1 MIITQRNIIYWTV
14 IKTIFLFWFK
24 NSQLSADIGYVL
36 YSALGSFYIPSCI
49 MVFVYIRIYYAARAR
64 ARRSQEN
71 KIKRKLSQT
80 KEQQLEQH
88 QQQQRRVSKQKV
100 ETQQQQQ
107 QQQQQKEELEMKPI
121 KVAVL
126 AQDGNVGGVKDHL
139 HQIQQSVITN
149 INGTAAAAPSDRPSL
164 IAIPHARL
172 DCCSRGSLTN
182 MKPPT
187 GAISSNHTTSV
198 VSMADIRRHS
208 LSTGNV
214 ELRTSLTTNYWGP
227 SLSVDRLSVF
237 DGCPTHKRNACCNKS
252 QSSLP
257 SPSNGR
263 KASNLHLTVPTSS
276 LTAINE
282 SSSLVTTDVASS
294 PVVGRDCHKED
305 EEGHIPAE
313 TTHQPVAQRPSSLKN
328 GGDRTSSLATT
339 TKHCVTFECLSVDNS
354 VNYSTIKCFNGDQ
367 QQQQQQLL
375 LNNDVESE
383 RSTTTMTLAELTKP
397 TVAAAVNK
405 RTPLLGLKSR
415 SRFEKLARRILTSGL
430 TEGGNNTSSSEVSNK
445 KRMNSSST
453 YEWSSSIANED
464 DHHNY
469 ESPSPVNASSEMAMT
484 VVVPS
489 AAINNKNS
497 VSSAGAAT
505 TALGNHKTLRTSG
518 SHEMNNEHDMASD
531 GGLDPSSS
539 DSGTL
544 ARCTVV
550 RPLKIRFCRPNSGS
564 VHKKSSKAKRQVI
577 LHSNQTYLF
586 MLANY

>member
-1 MIITQRNIIYWTV
+1 
-14 IKTIFLFWFK
+14 
-24 NSQLSADIGYVL
+24 
-36 YSALGSFYIPSCI
+36 
-49 MVFVYIRIYYAARAR
+49 
-64 ARRSQEN
+64 
-71 KIKRKLSQT
+71 
-80 KEQQLEQH
+80 
-88 QQQQRRVSKQKV
+88 
-100 ETQQQQQ
+100 
-107 QQQQQKEELEMKPI
+107 MKPI

-126 AQDGNVGGVKDHL
+126 AQDGNVGGGVKDHL
-139 HQIQQSVITN
+139 HQMQQSVITN
-149 INGTAAAAPSDRPSL
+149 INGTAAAAQSDRPSL
-164 IAIPHARL
+164 IAIPRARL
-172 DCCSRGSLTN
+172 DCCSRGSLIN
-182 MKPPT
+182 MKTPT

-198 VSMADIRRHS
+198 AAMADIRRHS

-214 ELRTSLTTNYWGP
+214 ELRTSLTTNWGP

-237 DGCPTHKRNACCNKS
+237 DGCPTHKRNVCNKS

-294 PVVGRDCHKED
+294 PIVGRDCHKED

-339 TKHCVTFECLSVDNS
+339 TKHCVTFECLSVDNNS

-367 QQQQQQLL
+367 QQQQQQQLL

-383 RSTTTMTLAELTKP
+383 PSTTTMTLAELTKP
-397 TVAAAVNK
+397 TVAAVNK

-445 KRMNSSST
+445 KRINASST

-489 AAINNKNS
+489 AATNKNS

-577 LHSNQTYLF
+577 HSNQYKLIS
-586 MLANY
+586 LCRLIII